1 MFALE
6 KEKYDMVYSWKVE
19 AKESWAEILVLRRFL
34 KSILHQDERG
44 DVEMQIEL
52 LQYTASE
59 AKQNK
64 SNFKTHITKTLF

>member
-1 MFALE
+1 
-6 KEKYDMVYSWKVE
+6 
-19 AKESWAEILVLRRFL
+19 
-34 KSILHQDERG
+34 
-44 DVEMQIEL
+44 MQIEL